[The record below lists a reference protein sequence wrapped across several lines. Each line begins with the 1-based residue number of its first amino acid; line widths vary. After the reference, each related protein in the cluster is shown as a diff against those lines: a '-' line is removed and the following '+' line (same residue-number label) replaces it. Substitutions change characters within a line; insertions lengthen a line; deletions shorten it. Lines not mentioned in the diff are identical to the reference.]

1 MLHTATTGPVR
12 LVRVRQATGV
22 RTIAVLEAETRDRYV
37 RLVARAAERLE
48 ETLSPNV
55 IANRVACG
63 SVEPPELRL
72 RPWRLERRVFTARL
86 AEVAR
91 RYRTLAFADVLR
103 CYASISPAMAA
114 GALRRV
120 GIEVADELEAFL
132 AGLQLAGVRGLP
144 VGPAA
149 SAVLANAVLA
159 PVDRT
164 LEAAG
169 IAHLRWVDDIV
180 LATREPDRALAALSR
195 AVAEIGLRLNDRKTR
210 VVVDPT
216 RPASASISRR

>member
-1 MLHTATTGPVR
+1 VLRTATTGPVR
-12 LVRVRQATGV
+12 LVRVRQPGGV
-22 RTIAVLEAETRDRYV
+22 RTIAVLEANTRDRYV
-37 RLVARAAERLE
+37 RLVARAADRLE
-48 ETLSPNV
+48 EALSPNV
-55 IANRVACG
+55 VANRVAFR
-63 SVEPPELRL
+63 SIDPPELRL

-86 AEVAR
+86 AEVAQR
-91 RYRTLAFADVLR
+91 FRKLAFADVLR

-114 GALRRV
+114 DALRRLQ
-120 GIEVADELEAFL
+120 IDAADELETFL
-132 AGLQLAGVRGLP
+132 AALQLAGVRGLP

-159 PVDRT
+159 PVDRS

-169 IAHLRWVDDIV
+169 IAHLRWVDDVV
-180 LATREPDRALAALSR
+180 LATRDPDRALRALSR

-216 RPASASISRR
+216 KPAGALVSRR

>member
-1 MLHTATTGPVR
+1 MPHTVTTCPVR
-12 LVRVRQATGV
+12 LVRVRQAGGV
-22 RTIAVLEAETRDRYV
+22 RTIAVLEAEPRERYV
-37 RLVARAAERLE
+37 RLVARAADRLE
-48 ETLSPNV
+48 EALSPNV
-55 IANRVACG
+55 IANRVAWG

-91 RYRTLAFADVLR
+91 RFRTLAFADVLR

-114 GALRRV
+114 GALRRL
-120 GIEVADELEAFL
+120 GIDVADELEAFL

-169 IAHLRWVDDIV
+169 IAHLRWVDDVV
-180 LATREPDRALAALSR
+180 LATGEPDRALAALSR
-195 AVAEIGLRLNDRKTR
+195 AVAEIGLRLNDRKTK
-210 VVVDPT
+210 VVLDPT
-216 RPASASISRR
+216 RPASASVSVR